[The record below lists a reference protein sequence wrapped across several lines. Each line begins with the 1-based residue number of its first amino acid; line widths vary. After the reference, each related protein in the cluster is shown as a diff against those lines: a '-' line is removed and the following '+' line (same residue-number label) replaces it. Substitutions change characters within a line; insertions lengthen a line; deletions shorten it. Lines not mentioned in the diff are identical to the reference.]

1 MFTATYAIQF
11 ILEENFL
18 VIMALEK
25 YKNSYTGSS
34 IKFANA
40 NFTIGTMFQ
49 ETSSDQVLL

>member
-25 YKNSYTGSS
+25 YKNSYTGNS